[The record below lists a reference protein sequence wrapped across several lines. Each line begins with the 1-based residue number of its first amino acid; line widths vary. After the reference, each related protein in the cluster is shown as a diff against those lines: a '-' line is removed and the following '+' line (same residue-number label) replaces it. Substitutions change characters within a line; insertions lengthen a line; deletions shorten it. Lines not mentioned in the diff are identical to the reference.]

1 MVRPGVVPEALSFF
15 TLHIKQL
22 FGSTVPNGKG
32 VEHLELPGVDA
43 VEAAEAQIDAFISK
57 RAKEREEANR
67 LEAAWAETVAWLK
80 PIRHWPTSTRSRRR
94 GFWRKSSRRRET

>member
-32 VEHLELPGVDA
+32 VEHLELPDVDA

-57 RAKEREEANR
+57 RAKE
-67 LEAAWAETVAWLK
+67 
-80 PIRHWPTSTRSRRR
+80 
-94 GFWRKSSRRRET
+94 